1 MLGLVVDQWS
11 GGEGGEET
19 SKTSHFG
26 AIILNGLA
34 IMVCMDKKKRFYKM
48 KICPTAPLDIQ

>member
-34 IMVCMDKKKRFYKM
+34 IMVCMGKKKVS
-48 KICPTAPLDIQ
+48 